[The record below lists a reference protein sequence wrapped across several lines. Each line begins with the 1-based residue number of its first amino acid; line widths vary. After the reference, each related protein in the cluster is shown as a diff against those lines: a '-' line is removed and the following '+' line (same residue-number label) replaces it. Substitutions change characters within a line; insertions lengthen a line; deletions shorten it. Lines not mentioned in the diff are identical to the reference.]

1 MNEQELIQ
9 KLQLGDEPAFQ
20 WLVENYRNRVFHTI
34 LNIVQ
39 DTADA
44 EDAAQEVFMQ
54 LFESIGRFKGESAL
68 STWIYR
74 IAVSKAL
81 DKLRRRKTRLRFSK
95 WLPWWMPEENK
106 SNTSDFYHPGI
117 ILDKKEKAAILFKAI
132 NTLPEKQRLAF
143 TLVKVQGMNY
153 REVSVIMSQSI
164 KAIESLISRARQN
177 LQLQLESIYYHSLK

>member
-9 KLQLGDEPAFQ
+9 KLQSGDEPAFQ
-20 WLVENYRNRVFHTI
+20 WLVETYRNRVFHTI
-34 LNIVQ
+34 LNIMQ
-39 DTADA
+39 DNSDA

-54 LFESIGRFKGESAL
+54 LFQSIVRFKGESAL

-81 DKLRRRKTRLRFSK
+81 DKLRRRKTRRRLSQ
-95 WLPWWMPEENK
+95 WIPWWMPEENK
-106 SNTSDFYHPGI
+106 SNTTDFYHPGI
-117 ILDKKEKAAILFKAI
+117 TLDKKEKAAILFKAI
-132 NTLPEKQRLAF
+132 GRLPEKQRIAF

-153 REVSVIMSQSI
+153 QEVSVIMSQSI

-177 LQLQLESIYYHSLK
+177 LQQRLKSIYYTSLK